1 MRIAR
6 GAATL
11 ALVLAVTACGAATPT
26 GPERSDNSRPDRTG
40 AATPGIASPRFG
52 NGMMGSGA

>member
-6 GAATL
+6 RAATL
-11 ALVLAVTACGAATPT
+11 ALVLAAAACGTATPT
-26 GPERSDNSRPDRTG
+26 GPEHADGTRPDQGVR
-40 AATPGIASPRFG
+40 ATPGTAGPRFG